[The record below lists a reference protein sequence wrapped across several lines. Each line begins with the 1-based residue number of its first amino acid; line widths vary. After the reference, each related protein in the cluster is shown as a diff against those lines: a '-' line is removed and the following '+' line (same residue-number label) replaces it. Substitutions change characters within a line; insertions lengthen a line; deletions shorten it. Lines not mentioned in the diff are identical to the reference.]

1 MINSGYWI
9 KVYCLNPVKN
19 AASARL
25 AANMKSESWMAVTG
39 GNGGVT
45 GMFTSDENVPIEEFE
60 WATFQVTDADICA
73 ARMRH
78 GPGVHKCNHD
88 N

>member
-1 MINSGYWI
+1 VINSGYWI

-25 AANMKSESWMAVTG
+25 AANMKSESWMQ
-39 GNGGVT
+39 VT

-60 WATFQVTDADICA
+60 CATFQVTDADIYA
-73 ARMRH
+73 ARTRH
-78 GPGVHKCNHD
+78 GTNVHKCNHD

>member
-39 GNGGVT
+39 
-45 GMFTSDENVPIEEFE
+45 MFTSDENVPIEEFE
-60 WATFQVTDADICA
+60 CATFQVTDADICA